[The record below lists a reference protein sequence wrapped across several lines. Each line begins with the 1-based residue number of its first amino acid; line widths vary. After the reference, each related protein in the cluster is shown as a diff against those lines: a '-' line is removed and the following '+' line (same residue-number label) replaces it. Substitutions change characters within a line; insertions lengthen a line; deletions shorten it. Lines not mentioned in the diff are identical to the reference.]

1 LFTYFFRRLLA
12 ALPAIFGVI
21 VIVFLIVRLAP
32 GDPALMLA
40 GELAT
45 PEILQL
51 TRERLGLDKPWFIN
65 TEAFLEQG
73 NPLALFDT
81 QFTAFIVNL
90 AQGDL
95 GASTRTRS
103 PVLTE
108 LGNFYPATLELA
120 LGAMIVALLIGIP
133 AGLIAAVKPNT
144 IVDYFVT
151 LGALIGVSMPV
162 FWFGLLA
169 ILFFSVQL
177 GWFPVAG
184 RGTLAHLVLPAISLG
199 AGSAAIIARMTRSAM
214 LEVLSQ
220 DYVRTAR
227 AKGLAQ
233 RLVINKHAFRN
244 ALIPVVT
251 ITGLQFGT
259 LMAGAVLT
267 ETVFTWP
274 GIGSLLVTSILAR
287 DYPVVQGAVL
297 LIAISFIVINLLVD
311 MIYGAIDPRIRY
323 D

>member
-1 LFTYFFRRLLA
+1 MFTYFVRRILVA
-12 ALPAIFGVI
+12 IPSIFGVI
-21 VIVFLIVRLAP
+21 VIVFLMVRLAP

-40 GELAT
+40 GEFAT
-45 PEILQL
+45 AEMLQL
-51 TRERLGLDKPWFIN
+51 TRERLGLDQPWHI
-65 TEAFLEQG
+65 
-73 NPLALFDT
+73 
-81 QFTAFIVNL
+81 QFGIFVANL
-90 AQGDL
+90 VQGDL
-95 GASTRTRS
+95 GLSTRTRS
-103 PVLTE
+103 PVSQE
-108 LGNFYPATLELA
+108 LLHFYPATLELA
-120 LGAMIVALLIGIP
+120 LGAIIVALLIGIP
-133 AGLIAAVKPNT
+133 AGLIAAVRPNT

-184 RGTLAHLVLPAISLG
+184 RGTLLHLVLPAISLG
-199 AGSAAIIARMTRSAM
+199 AGSAAIIARMTRSTM

-220 DYVRTAR
+220 DYVRTAK
-227 AKGLAQ
+227 AKGLVQ
-233 RLVINKHAFRN
+233 RVVINKHAFRN

-251 ITGLQFGT
+251 ITGLQLGT

-297 LIAISFIVINLLVD
+297 LIAISFILINLLVD
-311 MIYGAIDPRIRY
+311 MLYGAIDPRIRY